1 MGLHQ
6 AFLGV
11 ELLDQ
16 EIRLAEVRGSG
27 HEASIAATAVHPL
40 PPGLV
45 QMGQVTDPA
54 AVGQELRR
62 TASEAGMRSRLGVL
76 VTPDSRMLC
85 RVLSLP
91 PVRDRDLTG
100 LVEYEVQERLHLP
113 FPDPVWDYAAL
124 PRAKGDSARTV
135 MVTAAPREVVDG
147 LTGATAAAGLK
158 PVAVD
163 IAPLALRRMMLLVC
177 PAEALSAPYM
187 VLRLVPG
194 GFSLHIFQGSL
205 LVYSRFVPTVELP
218 AAPEKAASAVLGEV
232 EQALRFYLYSLNGR
246 DRPVAEIWLV
256 DAGEGAGQMAERL
269 SRSLD
274 LPVHL
279 LPGGA
284 LTEGLSSDV
293 VNRCAVAIGLA
304 LKGVRA

>member
-27 HEASIAATAVHPL
+27 RGASIAATAVHPL

-45 QMGQVTDPA
+45 QAGQVADA
-54 AVGQELRR
+54 RAVGQELRR
-62 TASEAGMRSRLGVL
+62 AVGEAQMKSRLGVL
-76 VTPDSRMLC
+76 AAPDSRMLC
-85 RVLSLP
+85 RILSLP
-91 PVRDRDLTG
+91 PVRDRELTG

-113 FPDPVWDYAAL
+113 FLDPVWDYAAL
-124 PRAKGDSARTV
+124 PRTKGDSTRTV
-135 MVTAAPREVVDG
+135 MVTAAPREVVEG
-147 LTGATAAAGLK
+147 LTGAAAAAGLK

-163 IAPLALRRMMLLVC
+163 IAPLALRRIMVRVC
-177 PAEALSAPYM
+177 PAESLSGPYM

-205 LVYSRFVPTVELP
+205 LVYARFVPSVDLP
-218 AAPEKAASAVLGEV
+218 AAAERRASAVVGEV

-246 DRPVAEIWLV
+246 DQPVADIWLV
-256 DAGEGAGQMAERL
+256 DAGEGAGPMVEGL

-279 LPGGA
+279 LPAGA
-284 LTEGLSSDV
+284 LTEGIPSDEA
-293 VNRCAVAIGLA
+293 NRCAVAIGLA
-304 LKGVRA
+304 LKGVKA